1 MDTIGALTSMAL
13 QYGVPLESLTK
24 KFAHQR
30 FEPSGFTRN
39 PDIRNASSIID
50 YVFRW
55 MACQFIP
62 GYREQTAP
70 SAQPEL
76 NMPGL
81 EEAEKKTIN
90 RPVADLPLSEEAEA
104 ISVNAVLSIRTAL
117 NAPKSIGTSRAAIY
131 SSTFVNQH
139 DAPSC
144 PNCGHIAVRN
154 GACYKCMNCGESLG
168 CS

>member
-1 MDTIGALTSMAL
+1 MIACEVECRRDGID
-13 QYGVPLESLTK
+13 GVFVVL
-24 KFAHQR
+24 
-30 FEPSGFTRN
+30 
-39 PDIRNASSIID
+39 DI
-50 YVFRW
+50 
-55 MACQFIP
+55 
-62 GYREQTAP
+62 
-70 SAQPEL
+70 
-76 NMPGL
+76 PGL

-117 NAPKSIGTSRAAIY
+117 NAPKSIGTSRAAIF